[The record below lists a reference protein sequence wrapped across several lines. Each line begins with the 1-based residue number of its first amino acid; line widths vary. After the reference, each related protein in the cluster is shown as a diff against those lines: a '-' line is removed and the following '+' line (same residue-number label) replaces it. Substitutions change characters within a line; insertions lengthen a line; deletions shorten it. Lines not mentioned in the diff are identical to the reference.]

1 MNPFGR
7 ILDLLVVLL
16 LASSGGSADGPAQIA
31 QDTAAKAN
39 PEPFWGQVDCV
50 EHAPGQTPAH
60 QRIETGGDPRPTA
73 TGAPQGDKS
82 FRRLTVYDG
91 DDVSG
96 ERCELGLNDR
106 FGPTA
111 FYREGTR
118 RITFISIRVPE
129 ETPTGDLFRVVYQN
143 KQAQPYDSP
152 EQASMLEMQ
161 VREGVWRLDVDYENV
176 WTGPLR
182 KGVWARFVFDV
193 AYSQDPELG
202 SVQVRAD
209 LDGDGKFEQGSQT
222 RGLATLRTESA
233 GDLGPAEGEA
243 IPSHLRAGNY
253 QDEGYSCPLSG
264 RGCSIDIDNVQ
275 VLTAPA
281 PAP

>member
-1 MNPFGR
+1 M
-7 ILDLLVVLL
+7 
-16 LASSGGSADGPAQIA
+16 
-31 QDTAAKAN
+31 
-39 PEPFWGQVDCV
+39 
-50 EHAPGQTPAH
+50 
-60 QRIETGGDPRPTA
+60 A
-73 TGAPQGDKS
+73 TGQPQGNMA

-129 ETPTGDLFRVVYQN
+129 DTPTSDLFRVVYQN

-176 WTGPLR
+176 WKAPLE

-193 AYSQDPELG
+193 VYSQDPELG

-209 LDGDGKFEQGSQT
+209 LNGDGRFEASSPS
-222 RGLATLRTESA
+222 RNLATLRTESD
-233 GDLGPAEGEA
+233 GDVGPPEGDP
-243 IPSHLRAGNY
+243 IPSHLRAGIY
-253 QDEGYSCPLSG
+253 QDEGYLCPLGG

-275 VLTAPA
+275 VLTAPL
-281 PAP
+281 PRRP